1 MSAPK
6 NPPAFP
12 VKVKRNTSTDPLA
25 TPREFQMEGMTLR
38 DWFAGQVLAGICADP
53 EWGDDPTHLA
63 SFSYTLADA
72 MLAERAK
79 GNRAGH

>member
-1 MSAPK
+1 MTEH
-6 NPPAFP
+6 AFHRLGD
-12 VKVKRNTSTDPLA
+12 VV
-25 TPREFQMEGMTLR
+25 GMTLR

-72 MLAERAK
+72 MLAARE
-79 GNRAGH
+79 G